1 MLFPKIDRRKM
12 SLLIYGTISSIVL
25 ALYAAGFSLTYGI
38 SGLAN
43 FAHGA
48 LYILSGFIAWSLLNQ
63 VELPY
68 FLSAILS
75 VIITGLIGF
84 GIYWGLLLRVR
95 GIPLAELVVT
105 FAAGV
110 AILELLMWKGFYGIQ
125 YSLPLF
131 VEGGIEIGG
140 VAVDYQRL
148 FIIGTG
154 LALVVLLYLFVHHT
168 KIGLAFRGMAQ
179 NERTALSVGIESDW
193 IGSLSLAFGSAL
205 AGVAAVV
212 ILPMGL
218 MESAIGYEVIIYALA
233 VAIVGGLESTS
244 GIIVASFI
252 LGFGQVGTAKFLSA
266 KWMIIVPLV
275 AIVFVL
281 VIRPSGLFGKYKEL
295 EERI

>member
-1 MLFPKIDRRKM
+1 M
-12 SLLIYGTISSIVL
+12 SLLIYGTISSIIL
-25 ALYAAGFSLTYGI
+25 ALYALGFSLTYGI

-48 LYILSGFIAWSLLNQ
+48 LYILSGFIAWSFLNQ

-68 FLSAILS
+68 FLSALLS
-75 VIITGLIGF
+75 IIISGLIGF

-131 VEGGIEIGG
+131 MEGGVEIKG

-148 FIIGTG
+148 FVIGTG
-154 LALVVLLYLFVHHT
+154 VVLVVLLWLFVHHT

-205 AGVAAVV
+205 AGISAIV
-212 ILPMGL
+212 ILPMGI
-218 MESAIGYEVIIYALA
+218 MEPAIGYEVLIYALA

-275 AIVFVL
+275 AIIFVL
-281 VIRPSGLFGKYKEL
+281 VIRPSGLFGKFKEL